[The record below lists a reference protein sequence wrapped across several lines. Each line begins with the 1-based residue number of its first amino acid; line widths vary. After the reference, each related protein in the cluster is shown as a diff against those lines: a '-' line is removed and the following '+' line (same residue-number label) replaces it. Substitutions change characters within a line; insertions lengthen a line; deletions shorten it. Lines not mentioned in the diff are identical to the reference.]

1 VERMLTRL
9 RRTLVAAS
17 ACVAFFAT
25 SAMAFAQETPAQGE
39 AVSKAAAAGGAA
51 ALIPKPAEF
60 IPAVVSFLLVLLIL
74 SKFAWP
80 AITAMLDQRAEN
92 IRDSLERAEQAKIDA
107 ERMLEEYKVQLAEAR
122 KEANAILAQ
131 AKSAAD
137 STMAEASAKA
147 QADAEALVEKARA
160 AIEGEKRAAIA
171 DLQRSVA
178 DISVSVAG
186 KLIGAELSQ
195 ADHEAVIA
203 KYLAESGSINE
214 N

>member
-1 VERMLTRL
+1 MLTRM
-9 RRTLVAAS
+9 RRALIAAS
-17 ACVAFFAT
+17 LVVAFFAT
-25 SAMAFAQETPAQGE
+25 TAMALAQETAAQGE
-39 AVSKAAAAGGAA
+39 AVSEAAAAGGAN

-60 IPAVVSFLLVLLIL
+60 IPAVISFLIVLLIL

-92 IRDSLERAEQAKIDA
+92 IRESLERAEQAKIDA

-131 AKSAAD
+131 AKAAAD
-137 STMAEASAKA
+137 TTLADASARA

-178 DISVSVAG
+178 DISISVAG
-186 KLIGAELSQ
+186 KLIGSELSE

-203 KYLAESGSINE
+203 KYLGEAGSINA